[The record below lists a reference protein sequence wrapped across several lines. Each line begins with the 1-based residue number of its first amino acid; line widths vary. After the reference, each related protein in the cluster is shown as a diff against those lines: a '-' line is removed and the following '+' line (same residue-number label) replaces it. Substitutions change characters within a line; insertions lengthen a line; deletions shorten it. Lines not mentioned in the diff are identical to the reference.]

1 MKVISIKE
9 PYATLIKEK
18 KKCIETRSW
27 KTTYRGEI
35 YIHASISSNL
45 NKLKS
50 DIKEL
55 FDEKQLNHGNII
67 CKCKL
72 VDCIYMTKEFVED
85 MKQNHYQEYL
95 CGLYEEG
102 RYAWI
107 LKDIEE
113 INPIPAKGQLNIWN
127 YYNENEILN
136 LMDNIKYG
144 WIDKNNIS
152 HSKINELF
160 KENYKLQSSTEILK
174 SKVGV
179 CWDQVELER
188 YYFKPNQNNIKTYFI
203 IYIND
208 KDNPTHTFL
217 TYEKDNKYYWFEHA
231 WEQYKGIHEYISQE
245 EMLKDIKI
253 KFRNKY
259 LEKNTNNNIY
269 LYKYNKPQKKL
280 SVQEFITHCTNSTLI
295 EI

>member
-18 KKCIETRSW
+18 KKYIETRSW

-55 FDEKQLNHGNII
+55 FNEKQLNHGNII

-85 MKQNHYQEYL
+85 MKQNNYQEYL

-144 WIDKNNIS
+144 C
-152 HSKINELF
+152 
-160 KENYKLQSSTEILK
+160 QSEK
-174 SKVGV
+174 SIV
-179 CWDQVELER
+179 
-188 YYFKPNQNNIKTYFI
+188 
-203 IYIND
+203 
-208 KDNPTHTFL
+208 
-217 TYEKDNKYYWFEHA
+217 
-231 WEQYKGIHEYISQE
+231 
-245 EMLKDIKI
+245 
-253 KFRNKY
+253 
-259 LEKNTNNNIY
+259 
-269 LYKYNKPQKKL
+269 
-280 SVQEFITHCTNSTLI
+280 
-295 EI
+295 